1 MKKKIAIVPGSFDP
15 ITKGHLDII
24 KRISSL
30 FNKVIIGVF
39 INSSK
44 NQWFDIEERVN
55 LIKRVLESEGI
66 KNAEVV
72 QFSGLLVDYIEK
84 ENIDILVRGLRAVS
98 DYEYELQINLV
109 NKSLTNSN
117 FETIFLTASRKYLYL
132 SSSIVKEI
140 ALNKGSLQQFIP
152 EEIVKDIEKRADDIN
167 GRKEKN

>member
-1 MKKKIAIVPGSFDP
+1 MDKKVIYPGSFDP

-39 INSSK
+39 INLSK
-44 NQWFDIEERVN
+44 NQWFDIDERVN
-55 LIKRVLESEGI
+55 LIKKVLESEGI

-140 ALNKGSLQQFIP
+140 ALNKGNLQQFIP
-152 EEIVKDIEKRADDIN
+152 EVIISDIEKRADDIN
-167 GRKEKN
+167 GRKKEN

>member
-1 MKKKIAIVPGSFDP
+1 MDKKVIYPGSFDP

-44 NQWFDIEERVN
+44 NQWFDIDERVN
-55 LIKRVLESEGI
+55 LIKKVLESEGI

-117 FETIFLTASRKYLYL
+117 FETICLTASRKYLYL

-140 ALNKGSLQQFIP
+140 ALNKGNLQQFIP
-152 EEIVKDIEKRADDIN
+152 EVIISDIEKRADDIN
-167 GRKEKN
+167 GRKKEN

>member
-1 MKKKIAIVPGSFDP
+1 MDKKVIYPGSFDP

-44 NQWFDIEERVN
+44 NQWFDIDERVN
-55 LIKRVLESEGI
+55 LIKKVLESEGI

-117 FETIFLTASRKYLYL
+117 FEIIFLTASRKYLYL

-140 ALNKGSLQQFIP
+140 ALNKGNLQQFIP
-152 EEIVKDIEKRADDIN
+152 EVIISSIEKRADDIN
-167 GRKEKN
+167 GRKKEN

>member
-1 MKKKIAIVPGSFDP
+1 MDKKVIYPGSFDP

-44 NQWFDIEERVN
+44 NQWFDIDERVN
-55 LIKRVLESEGI
+55 LIKKVLESEGI

-140 ALNKGSLQQFIP
+140 ALNKGNLQQFIP
-152 EEIVKDIEKRADDIN
+152 EVITSDIEKRADDIN
-167 GRKEKN
+167 GRKKEN

>member
-1 MKKKIAIVPGSFDP
+1 MDKKVIYPGSFDP
-15 ITKGHLDII
+15 ITRGHLDII

-44 NQWFDIEERVN
+44 NQWFDIEERVS

-72 QFSGLLVDYIEK
+72 KFSGLLVDYIEK

-109 NKSLTNSN
+109 NKTLTNSN

-140 ALNKGSLQQFIP
+140 ALNKGNLQQFIP
-152 EEIVKDIEKRADDIN
+152 EVIISDIEKRADDIN

>member
-1 MKKKIAIVPGSFDP
+1 MDKKVIYPGSFDP

-44 NQWFDIEERVN
+44 NQWFDIDERVN
-55 LIKRVLESEGI
+55 LIKKVLESEGI

-98 DYEYELQINLV
+98 DYEY
-109 NKSLTNSN
+109 
-117 FETIFLTASRKYLYL
+117 
-132 SSSIVKEI
+132 
-140 ALNKGSLQQFIP
+140 
-152 EEIVKDIEKRADDIN
+152 
-167 GRKEKN
+167 

>member
-1 MKKKIAIVPGSFDP
+1 MDKKVIYPGSFDP

-140 ALNKGSLQQFIP
+140 ALNKGNLQQFIP
-152 EEIVKDIEKRADDIN
+152 EVITSDIEKRADDIN

>member
-1 MKKKIAIVPGSFDP
+1 MDKKVIYPGSFDP

-55 LIKRVLESEGI
+55 LIKKVLESEGI

-140 ALNKGSLQQFIP
+140 ALNKGNLQQFIP
-152 EEIVKDIEKRADDIN
+152 EVIISDIEKRADDIN
-167 GRKEKN
+167 GRKKEN

>member
-1 MKKKIAIVPGSFDP
+1 MDKKVIYPGSFDP

-44 NQWFDIEERVN
+44 NQWFDIDERVN
-55 LIKRVLESEGI
+55 LIKKVLESEEI

-140 ALNKGSLQQFIP
+140 ALNKGNLQQFIP
-152 EEIVKDIEKRADDIN
+152 EVIISDIEKRADDIN
-167 GRKEKN
+167 GRKEEN

>member
-1 MKKKIAIVPGSFDP
+1 MDKKVIYPGSFDP

-140 ALNKGSLQQFIP
+140 ALNKGNLQQFIP
-152 EEIVKDIEKRADDIN
+152 EVIISDIEKRADDIN
-167 GRKEKN
+167 GRKKEN

>member
-1 MKKKIAIVPGSFDP
+1 MDKKVIYPGSFDP

-55 LIKRVLESEGI
+55 LIKIVLESEGI

>member
-1 MKKKIAIVPGSFDP
+1 MDKKVIYPGSFDP
-15 ITKGHLDII
+15 ITRGHLDII

-44 NQWFDIEERVN
+44 NQWFDIEERVS

-72 QFSGLLVDYIEK
+72 KFSGLLVDYIEK

-140 ALNKGSLQQFIP
+140 ALNKGNLQQFIP
-152 EEIVKDIEKRADDIN
+152 EVIIGDIEKRADDIN
-167 GRKEKN
+167 GRKEKK

>member
-1 MKKKIAIVPGSFDP
+1 MDKKVIYPGSFYP

-44 NQWFDIEERVN
+44 NQWFDIDERVN
-55 LIKRVLESEGI
+55 LIKKVLESEGI

-140 ALNKGSLQQFIP
+140 ALNKGNLQQFIP
-152 EEIVKDIEKRADDIN
+152 EVIISDIEKRADDIN
-167 GRKEKN
+167 GRKKEN

>member
-1 MKKKIAIVPGSFDP
+1 MDKKVIYPGSFDP

-44 NQWFDIEERVN
+44 NQWFDIDERVN
-55 LIKRVLESEGI
+55 LIKKVLESEGI

-117 FETIFLTASRKYLYL
+117 FETIFLTASRKYHYL

-140 ALNKGSLQQFIP
+140 ALNKGNLQQFIP
-152 EEIVKDIEKRADDIN
+152 EVIISDIEKRADDIN
-167 GRKEKN
+167 GRKKEN

>member
-1 MKKKIAIVPGSFDP
+1 MDKKVIYPGSFDP

-30 FNKVIIGVF
+30 FNKVIIGIF

-44 NQWFDIEERVN
+44 NQWFDIDERVN
-55 LIKRVLESEGI
+55 LIKKVLESEGI

>member
-1 MKKKIAIVPGSFDP
+1 MDKKVIYPGSFDP
-15 ITKGHLDII
+15 ITRGHLDII

-44 NQWFDIEERVN
+44 NQWFDIEERVS

-72 QFSGLLVDYIEK
+72 KFSGLLVDYIEK

-140 ALNKGSLQQFIP
+140 ALNKGNLQQFIP
-152 EEIVKDIEKRADDIN
+152 EVIISDIEKRADDIN

>member
-1 MKKKIAIVPGSFDP
+1 MDKKVIYPGSFDP

-44 NQWFDIEERVN
+44 NQWFDIDERVN
-55 LIKRVLESEGI
+55 LIKKVLESEGI

-98 DYEYELQINLV
+98 DYEYELPINLV

-140 ALNKGSLQQFIP
+140 ALNKGNLQQFIP
-152 EEIVKDIEKRADDIN
+152 EVIISDIEKRADDIN
-167 GRKEKN
+167 GRKKEN

>member
-1 MKKKIAIVPGSFDP
+1 MDKKVIYPGSFDP

-30 FNKVIIGVF
+30 FNKVIIGIF

-44 NQWFDIEERVN
+44 NQWFDIDERVN
-55 LIKRVLESEGI
+55 LIKKVLESEGI

-140 ALNKGSLQQFIP
+140 ALNKGNLQQFIP
-152 EEIVKDIEKRADDIN
+152 EVIISDIEKRADDIN
-167 GRKEKN
+167 GRKKEN

>member
-1 MKKKIAIVPGSFDP
+1 MDKKVIYPGSFDP

-44 NQWFDIEERVN
+44 NQWFDIDERVN
-55 LIKRVLESEGI
+55 LIKKVLESEGI

-140 ALNKGSLQQFIP
+140 ALNKGNLQQFIP
-152 EEIVKDIEKRADDIN
+152 EVIISDIEKRADDIN
-167 GRKEKN
+167 GRKEEN

>member
-1 MKKKIAIVPGSFDP
+1 MDKKVIYPGSFDP

-44 NQWFDIEERVN
+44 NQWFDIDERVN
-55 LIKRVLESEGI
+55 LIKKVLKSEGI

-140 ALNKGSLQQFIP
+140 ALNKGNLQQFIP
-152 EEIVKDIEKRADDIN
+152 EVIISDIEKRADDIN
-167 GRKEKN
+167 GRKKEN

>member
-1 MKKKIAIVPGSFDP
+1 MDKKVIYPGSFDP

-44 NQWFDIEERVN
+44 NQWFDIDERVN
-55 LIKRVLESEGI
+55 LIKKVIESEGI

-140 ALNKGSLQQFIP
+140 ALNKGNLQQFIP
-152 EEIVKDIEKRADDIN
+152 EVIISDIEKRADDIN
-167 GRKEKN
+167 GRKKEN

>member
-1 MKKKIAIVPGSFDP
+1 MDKKVIYPGSFDP

-44 NQWFDIEERVN
+44 NQWFDIDERVN
-55 LIKRVLESEGI
+55 LIKKVLESEGI

-109 NKSLTNSN
+109 NKSLTNSK

-140 ALNKGSLQQFIP
+140 ALNKGNLQQFIP
-152 EEIVKDIEKRADDIN
+152 EVIISDIEKRADDIN
-167 GRKEKN
+167 GRKKEN

>member
-1 MKKKIAIVPGSFDP
+1 MDKKVIYPGSFDP

-44 NQWFDIEERVN
+44 NQWFDIDERVN

-140 ALNKGSLQQFIP
+140 ALNKGNLQQFIP
-152 EEIVKDIEKRADDIN
+152 EVIISDIEKRADDIN
-167 GRKEKN
+167 GRKKEN

>member
-1 MKKKIAIVPGSFDP
+1 MDKKVIYPGSFDP

-44 NQWFDIEERVN
+44 NQWFDIDERVN
-55 LIKRVLESEGI
+55 LIKKVLESEGI

-140 ALNKGSLQQFIP
+140 ALNKGDLQQFIP
-152 EEIVKDIEKRADDIN
+152 EVIISDIEKRADDIN
-167 GRKEKN
+167 GRKKEN

>member
-1 MKKKIAIVPGSFDP
+1 MDKKVIYPGSFDP
-15 ITKGHLDII
+15 ITRGHLDII

-44 NQWFDIEERVN
+44 NQWFDIEERVS

-72 QFSGLLVDYIEK
+72 KFSGLLVDYIEK

-140 ALNKGSLQQFIP
+140 ALNKGNLQQFIP
-152 EEIVKDIEKRADDIN
+152 EVIIGDIEKRADDIN

>member
-1 MKKKIAIVPGSFDP
+1 MDKKVIYPGSFDP

-44 NQWFDIEERVN
+44 NQWFDIDERVN
-55 LIKRVLESEGI
+55 LIKKVLESEGI

-72 QFSGLLVDYIEK
+72 QFSGLFVDYIEK
-84 ENIDILVRGLRAVS
+84 EKIDILVRGLRAVS

-140 ALNKGSLQQFIP
+140 ALNKGNLQQFIP
-152 EEIVKDIEKRADDIN
+152 EVIISSIEKRADDIN
-167 GRKEKN
+167 GRKKEN

>member
-1 MKKKIAIVPGSFDP
+1 MDKKVIYPGSFDP

-44 NQWFDIEERVN
+44 NQWVDIEYRGS

-72 QFSGLLVDYIEK
+72 KFSGLLVDYIEK

-140 ALNKGSLQQFIP
+140 ALNKGNLQQFIP
-152 EEIVKDIEKRADDIN
+152 EVIISDIEKRADDIN
-167 GRKEKN
+167 GRKKEN

>member
-1 MKKKIAIVPGSFDP
+1 MDKKVIYPGSFDP

-44 NQWFDIEERVN
+44 NQWFDIEERVS

-72 QFSGLLVDYIEK
+72 KFSGLLVDYIEK

-140 ALNKGSLQQFIP
+140 ALNKGNLQQFIP
-152 EEIVKDIEKRADDIN
+152 EVIISDIEKRADDIN
-167 GRKEKN
+167 GRKKEN

>member
-1 MKKKIAIVPGSFDP
+1 MDKKVIYPGSFDP

-44 NQWFDIEERVN
+44 NQWFDIDERVN
-55 LIKRVLESEGI
+55 LIKKVLESEGI

-84 ENIDILVRGLRAVS
+84 ENIDILVRGLRSVS

-140 ALNKGSLQQFIP
+140 ALNKGNLQQFIP
-152 EEIVKDIEKRADDIN
+152 EVIISDIEKRADDIN
-167 GRKEKN
+167 GRKKEN

>member
-1 MKKKIAIVPGSFDP
+1 MDKKVIYPGSFDP

-30 FNKVIIGVF
+30 FDKVIIGVF

-44 NQWFDIEERVN
+44 NQWFDIDERVN
-55 LIKRVLESEGI
+55 LIKKVLESEGI

-140 ALNKGSLQQFIP
+140 ALNKGNLQQFIP
-152 EEIVKDIEKRADDIN
+152 EVIISDIEKRADDIN
-167 GRKEKN
+167 GRKKEN